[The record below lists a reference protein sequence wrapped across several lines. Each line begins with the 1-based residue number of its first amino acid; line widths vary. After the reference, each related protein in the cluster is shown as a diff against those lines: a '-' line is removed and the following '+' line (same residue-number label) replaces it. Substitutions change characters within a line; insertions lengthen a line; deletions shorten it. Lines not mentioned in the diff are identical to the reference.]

1 MSSIAKKRLGGKG
14 GSRSSNSGSNSR
26 GSGGSNSGGGSGGV
40 ITLTESNFEEMVY
53 NSDDF
58 WFVEFYAP
66 WCGHCKKLLPEFE

>member
-26 GSGGSNSGGGSGGV
+26 GSGGSNSGGGGGV